1 MMLKVK
7 LQYFGHLMWKADSLE
22 KTLMLGKIEGRR
34 RRGQQRMRWLDGI
47 THSMDM
53 SLSKLRELVMSR
65 EVCCAA
71 VHGSRRVRHDLGT
84 KQKQQLPKSIPIS
97 KLSPFLPLCQ
107 RLGKLFQASFPL
119 GETTWNSLAV
129 TLRAKSA
136 VQQGFP
142 TASGFLVKWR
152 EMSHKGFWLPDR
164 YFCQSIPFSWHPTRK
179 GDIRAGATILQPWRK
194 GQENYRTD
202 LTLLSSSAN
211 VSKIPASK
219 LLLM

>member
-1 MMLKVK
+1 MGFPGNSVVK
-7 LQYFGHLMWKADSLE
+7 EFCQCRRPGFDPWVGKIPWRRKWQPTPVFLPGKSHGQKSLE
-22 KTLMLGKIEGRR
+22 GYSPKN
-34 RRGQQRMRWLDGI
+34 
-47 THSMDM
+47 
-53 SLSKLRELVMSR
+53 
-65 EVCCAA
+65 
-71 VHGSRRVRHDLGT
+71 HGRVRHDLGT